1 MPLFI
6 MPMSL
11 FVLLHNVANEHAR
24 GGKHGAMVETAEL
37 VYRDKLV
44 AHALE
49 HRLEV
54 EVLFIAR
61 HLFQVAVASDKGEIC
76 VQLAG
81 IVQWCHLVNNG

>member
-1 MPLFI
+1 
-6 MPMSL
+6 MSL
-11 FVLLHNVANEHAR
+11 FILLHNVANEHAR

-76 VQLAG
+76 VQLAS